1 MSVCVSPCV
10 GPRSCL
16 GEGLARM
23 ELFLILVT
31 LLRCFQF
38 SWPEDAGAPD
48 FTPVYGIILHPKP
61 YKMGI
66 RQLEKCRISQE
77 ISVYWSCPGPSFSSL
92 VSCAK
97 LNFFLNLEILQNCSS
112 FSIITCLNPDD
123 AKATHS

>member
-1 MSVCVSPCV
+1 MYFACLYVCLCV

-77 ISVYWSCPGPSFSSL
+77 ISVYWSCPGFSSL

-97 LNFFLNLEILQNCSS
+97 FNFFFLKISKYYRIALPSPSL
-112 FSIITCLNPDD
+112 PV
-123 AKATHS
+123 